1 MSLIGRVG
9 WVKTQICTM
18 SLFSVFFFEL
28 FPNSHLMEIS
38 MKLLVKR
45 DTKVVVKTSITE
57 MLEGNICLLFLPL
70 LLLTFCEYDA
80 MQEEGQKTLW
90 SIICTW
96 QLSPALFWQYNGQGQ
111 DVVDATDAAPESKHV
126 HKISFWQH
134 NFLALWQI
142 LVNHKK

>member
-1 MSLIGRVG
+1 MNFPTLPYDHVTNSFLLE
-9 WVKTQICTM
+9 ICFWGPTYPTFLYDVT
-18 SLFSVFFFEL
+18 LFSLFFFEL

-80 MQEEGQKTLW
+80 VQEEGQKTL
-90 SIICTW
+90 
-96 QLSPALFWQYNGQGQ
+96 
-111 DVVDATDAAPESKHV
+111 
-126 HKISFWQH
+126 
-134 NFLALWQI
+134 
-142 LVNHKK
+142 